1 MISEYNRIITTNEI
15 MFLDS
20 DLIDKPAKMLS
31 RFVEY
36 FDLSDCREYL
46 WDMMK
51 GFFVSLYTEDMEII
65 ERSNYFAFYEQL
77 LAMIEAIYLLQE
89 RKLAKAKRKSN
100 DSTNA
105 K

>member
-1 MISEYNRIITTNEI
+1 

-36 FDLSDCREYL
+36 FDLVDCREYL

-51 GFFVSLYTEDMEII
+51 GFFVSLSTEEMRSI

-77 LAMIEAIYLLQE
+77 LAMIEAIYLLQD
-89 RKLAKAKRKSN
+89 RKSAKAKRKSD
-100 DSTNA
+100 DSITPNN
-105 K
+105 